1 MNITLEQIEN
11 FKYDLNTIYYTINS
25 ILNKSDSLSEH
36 AVMFNFKNEPGEDV
50 IRFAFNTGP
59 IMNPEH
65 VHVLLTTPK
74 PAPVSGVVST
84 YNITNETPGLIL
96 VGIKINDKVNEYKP
110 VNLVLRM
117 DFMDHYNASGF
128 LAGTIREED
137 RNEIV
142 TIAFKFD
149 TRV

>member
-1 MNITLEQIEN
+1 MEGKTEYN
-11 FKYDLNTIYYTINS
+11 LNTIYYTINNV
-25 ILNKSDSLSEH
+25 LDKSDYLAEH
-36 AVMFNFKNEPGEDV
+36 AVMFNFKSEPGEDV

-65 VHVLLTTPK
+65 VHVLLTNPK
-74 PAPVSGVVST
+74 PAPMPGIVST

-96 VGIKINDKVNEYKP
+96 IGIKINDVVIEHKP

-117 DFMDHYNASGF
+117 DYMDHFNA
-128 LAGTIREED
+128 AGILTGTVKEE
-137 RNEIV
+137 NGINSV